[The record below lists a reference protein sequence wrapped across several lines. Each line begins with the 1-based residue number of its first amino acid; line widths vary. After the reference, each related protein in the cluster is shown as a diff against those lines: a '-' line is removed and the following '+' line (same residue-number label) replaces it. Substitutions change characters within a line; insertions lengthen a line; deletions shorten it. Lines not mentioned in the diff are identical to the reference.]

1 MILGDKVMKRLGILL
16 VCIGVLSPITGC
28 GGKKLSRSSERE
40 ALVEAT
46 NTFTFDLHRK
56 LVEDGTTGTGG
67 NLFSSPLCASMALA
81 LAYAG
86 AREQTAQQMEKVLGL
101 ESLKQRVHP
110 AYHDLLVSLRQGAES
125 HDLYLGSRLWAHE
138 GLKFRD
144 EFARTLRQ
152 CYGEKPAAVDFEHDL
167 AGAHDAVARWV
178 RDTTHGRIKDAA
190 VSQGVDT
197 LTRMLLTSVIYFK
210 GRWKYEFNPDA
221 TDDEEFHLLT
231 GENATV
237 SMMHQAG
244 RFKYAFLDGCKLLEM
259 PYTGEEVS
267 MTLILPNGSLPDFEE
282 GLTWKTVANWM
293 DKMEVTKD
301 VDVKIPRFRMQT
313 RMPLTEVLQAMGLTD
328 VFINPDFS
336 AMTGGTAGP
345 PISAIDQEGY
355 IDVNEEGTEA
365 YVVTRGSWFIRSGKE
380 TPVFHADHPFVF
392 LIRDLRTGSILFIG
406 RFVDPRHQAEAES

>member
-1 MILGDKVMKRLGILL
+1 MKRCFR
-16 VCIGVLSPITGC
+16 CICVFYLIAIGGC
-28 GGKKLSRSSERE
+28 GKTLSTDEHRK
-40 ALVEAT
+40 ALVEAN
-46 NTFTFDLHRK
+46 NTFTFELYRAIGSKGNVSAVDNMFCSPLSVSSVLAIPYLGAR
-56 LVEDGTTGTGG
+56 GTTAAQLENVLHFDSIRADAHPAFHDILQAMRGG
-67 NLFSSPLCASMALA
+67 EAGRKYTLYLANRMWLDTSIDLRDAFVRDQQRYYASAVEHVPFASSPTRATTTIDAW
-81 LAYAG
+81 
-86 AREQTAQQMEKVLGL
+86 ARRETN
-101 ESLKQRVHP
+101 
-110 AYHDLLVSLRQGAES
+110 
-125 HDLYLGSRLWAHE
+125 
-138 GLKFRD
+138 
-144 EFARTLRQ
+144 
-152 CYGEKPAAVDFEHDL
+152 
-167 AGAHDAVARWV
+167 
-178 RDTTHGRIKDAA
+178 GRIDGISDGGSTK
-190 VSQGVDT
+190 GT